1 MAFKAHGCDRG
12 EIERGPARPC
22 PARFWG
28 LEMGHDN
35 GLKLA
40 EPDRSF
46 QHAVGAESDQD
57 LLGPS
62 APLVATETERD
73 AAFSMAWVVVICIA
87 AAVIYRAAYVAGWLP

>member
-1 MAFKAHGCDRG
+1 MNMKR
-12 EIERGPARPC
+12 
-22 PARFWG
+22 
-28 LEMGHDN
+28 DN

-46 QHAVGAESDQD
+46 QRAEGAESDHD